1 MMLNC
6 SSKDGCIIT
15 ERTAKSIFFGNC
27 LSIEEMY
34 AQSRRTLSGE
44 IAGKDDFDHLQ
55 IKTVQMPMSDAGYF
69 YEALWYQFFAEN
81 PDILKE
87 VLQYDSFFDGT
98 SNSSQTMNST
108 ARVFY
113 ILKKGGFAGLKCHC
127 KDFLSRLNK
136 KLSEQAISK
145 PQTVSENNNVS
156 SFQELENLARKIMK
170 QHSSRDMVMNT
181 ARSFNIPYLVNLCNL
196 RLQEQN
202 EDITKESLAVE
213 LRNLRNRFEYEMN
226 GEEI

>member
-6 SSKDGCIIT
+6 SPKDGCVIT
-15 ERTAKSIFFGNC
+15 ERTAKSIFFGNN

-34 AQSRRTLSGE
+34 VQSRRTLSGD
-44 IAGKDDFDHLQ
+44 IAGKDNFDHLQ

-108 ARVFY
+108 ARVFN
-113 ILKKGGFAGLKCHC
+113 ILKKGGFAGLKSHC
-127 KDFLSRLNK
+127 KDFLSRLNE
-136 KLSEQAISK
+136 KLLEQAKSK
-145 PQTVSENNNVS
+145 PQTVSDHNDVS
-156 SFQELENLARKIMK
+156 SFSELEALARKIMK
-170 QHSSRDMVMNT
+170 EHSSRDAVMTT

-196 RLQEQN
+196 RLQEQS
-202 EDITKESLAVE
+202 EDITKESLAFE
-213 LRNLRNRFEYEMN
+213 LRNLRNRFEYKMN
-226 GEEI
+226 GEDD